1 MYKVYNTT
9 YAGKELKIEIGKYA
23 MQTNGS
29 CLVTYDGTTILAT
42 AVASEKP
49 KEGIDFF
56 PLSIDYQERL
66 YSVGKIP
73 GGYLKRE
80 GRPTDNAI
88 LVARAIDRPLRPFFP
103 SNLRNDVVIS
113 LLVLSV
119 NQDSAPVVTGMI
131 GAVLATMISDIP
143 FNGPICGLDVA
154 LIEGKYVL
162 NPTKEERELSKIDLT
177 LAASKEKVVMIEAG
191 AKEATNEEM
200 MEAIKFGHKEII
212 NICEFFEK
220 ITEEIGKEK
229 FEIDLEPFRKN
240 EIVKGYIKETEYEN
254 IYNLLKVHGESKEE
268 LGEALKEVKE
278 RVLETIVNSENE
290 EVKEIV
296 SEYGDI
302 LESLISEGVTKVEK
316 EAVKHLV
323 IDEGIRVD
331 KRGLDEVRKLTAEAG
346 VLDRVHGSG
355 LFSRGETQVLSIA
368 TLGKTSEEQKLDGV
382 EIEEAKRY
390 MHHYNFPGF
399 SVKEAKPTRGA
410 GRREIGHG
418 ALAEKALVPVL
429 PSKEEF
435 PYAIRVVSEVLSSN
449 GSTSQASVCGSSLA
463 LMDAGVPIK
472 KAVAGISTGLFTKEN
487 GEYIMVTDIQGL
499 EDFFGEMDFK
509 VAGTL
514 DGITAIQVDIKNDGL
529 TYEIVEEAF
538 ERTLKARTMIIN
550 DIMAKAI
557 EKPRENV
564 SEYAPKINKMNIHP
578 ETIRELIGPGGKNIN
593 KIIDETKVEI
603 DISEDGLV
611 LIYGDKLEDMEKA
624 IEMIETL
631 TKRFEVGEQVGGVV
645 SRLATFGAF
654 IDLGSG
660 KEGLLHISK
669 ISNERVNDVKDIL
682 KEGQLI
688 KVKIADIDESG
699 KISLDARG
707 L

>member
-191 AKEATNEEM
+191 AKEATNKEM

-240 EIVKGYIKETEYEN
+240 EVVKGYIKETEYEN

-611 LIYGDKLEDMEKA
+611 LIYGDKLEDMQKA

-669 ISNERVNDVKDIL
+669 ISNERINDVKDVL

>member
-200 MEAIKFGHKEII
+200 MEAIKYGHKEII

-240 EIVKGYIKETEYEN
+240 EVVKGYIKETEYEN
-254 IYNLLKVHGESKEE
+254 IYNILKVHGESKEE

-323 IDEGIRVD
+323 IDEEIRVD

-611 LIYGDKLEDMEKA
+611 LIYGDKLEDMERA

-669 ISNERVNDVKDIL
+669 ISNERVNDVKDVL

>member
-143 FNGPICGLDVA
+143 FNGPICGLDIA

-162 NPTKEERELSKIDLT
+162 NPTKEQRELSKIDLT

-191 AKEATNEEM
+191 AKEATNKEM

-296 SEYGDI
+296 SEYGEI

-603 DISEDGLV
+603 DISENGLV
-611 LIYGDKLEDMEKA
+611 LIYGDKLEDMQKA

-669 ISNERVNDVKDIL
+669 ISNERINDVKDVL

>member
-611 LIYGDKLEDMEKA
+611 LIYGDKLEDMQKA
-624 IEMIETL
+624 IEMIEIL

-645 SRLATFGAF
+645 SRISTFGAF

>member
-191 AKEATNEEM
+191 AKEATNKEM

-296 SEYGDI
+296 SEYGEI

-603 DISEDGLV
+603 DISENGLV
-611 LIYGDKLEDMEKA
+611 LIYGDKLEDMQKA

-669 ISNERVNDVKDIL
+669 ISNERINDVKDVL

-688 KVKIADIDESG
+688 KVKISDIDESG

>member
-162 NPTKEERELSKIDLT
+162 NPTKEQRELSKIDLT

-191 AKEATNEEM
+191 AKEATNKEM

-296 SEYGDI
+296 SEYGEI
-302 LESLISEGVTKVEK
+302 LEALISEGVTKVEK

-611 LIYGDKLEDMEKA
+611 LIYGDKLEDMQKA

-669 ISNERVNDVKDIL
+669 ISNERINDVKDVL

>member
-191 AKEATNEEM
+191 AKEATNKEM

-240 EIVKGYIKETEYEN
+240 EVVKGYIKETEYEN
-254 IYNLLKVHGESKEE
+254 IYNILKVHGESKEE

-603 DISEDGLV
+603 DISENGLV
-611 LIYGDKLEDMEKA
+611 LIYGDKLEDMQKA

-669 ISNERVNDVKDIL
+669 ISNERINDVKDVL

>member
-80 GRPTDNAI
+80 GRPTDNSI

-240 EIVKGYIKETEYEN
+240 EVVKGYIKETEYEN

-499 EDFFGEMDFK
+499 EDFFGEMDIK

>member
-191 AKEATNEEM
+191 AKEATNKEM

-240 EIVKGYIKETEYEN
+240 EVVKGYIKETEYEN

-449 GSTSQASVCGSSLA
+449 GSTSQASICGSSLA

-611 LIYGDKLEDMEKA
+611 LIYGDKLEDMQKA
-624 IEMIETL
+624 IEMIEIL

-645 SRLATFGAF
+645 SRIATFGAF

-669 ISNERVNDVKDIL
+669 ISNERINDVKDIL

-707 L
+707 I

>member
-611 LIYGDKLEDMEKA
+611 LIYGDKLEDMQKA
-624 IEMIETL
+624 IEMIEIL

-645 SRLATFGAF
+645 SRIATFGAF

-669 ISNERVNDVKDIL
+669 ISNERINDVKDVL

>member
-191 AKEATNEEM
+191 AKEATNKEM

-240 EIVKGYIKETEYEN
+240 EVVKGYIKETEYEN
-254 IYNLLKVHGESKEE
+254 IYNILKVHGESKEE

-645 SRLATFGAF
+645 SRIATFGAF

-669 ISNERVNDVKDIL
+669 ISNERVNDVKDVL

>member
-162 NPTKEERELSKIDLT
+162 NPTKEQRELSKIDLT

-191 AKEATNEEM
+191 AKEATNKEM

-254 IYNLLKVHGESKEE
+254 IYNILKVHGESKEE

-603 DISEDGLV
+603 DISENGLV
-611 LIYGDKLEDMEKA
+611 LIYGDKLEDMQKA

-669 ISNERVNDVKDIL
+669 ISNERINDVKDVL

>member
-240 EIVKGYIKETEYEN
+240 EVVKGYIKETEYEN

-611 LIYGDKLEDMEKA
+611 LIYGDKLEDMERA

>member
-191 AKEATNEEM
+191 AKEATNKEM

-346 VLDRVHGSG
+346 VLNRVHGSG

-669 ISNERVNDVKDIL
+669 ISNERVNDVKDVL

>member
-162 NPTKEERELSKIDLT
+162 NPTKEQRELSKIDLT

-296 SEYGDI
+296 SEYGEI

-603 DISEDGLV
+603 DISENGLV
-611 LIYGDKLEDMEKA
+611 LIYGDKLEDMQKA

-669 ISNERVNDVKDIL
+669 ISNERINDVKDVL

>member
-154 LIEGKYVL
+154 LIDGKYVL
-162 NPTKEERELSKIDLT
+162 NPTKEQREVSKIDLT

-191 AKEATNEEM
+191 AKEATNKEM

-611 LIYGDKLEDMEKA
+611 LIYGDKLEDMQKA
-624 IEMIETL
+624 IEMIEIL

-645 SRLATFGAF
+645 SRIATFGAF

-669 ISNERVNDVKDIL
+669 ISNERINDVKDIL

>member
-399 SVKEAKPTRGA
+399 SVKDAKPTRGA

-449 GSTSQASVCGSSLA
+449 GSTSQASVWGSSLA

-472 KAVAGISTGLFTKEN
+472 KAVAGISTRLFTKEN

-611 LIYGDKLEDMEKA
+611 LIYGDKLEDMERA

-645 SRLATFGAF
+645 SRIATFGAF

-688 KVKIADIDESG
+688 KVKILDIDESG

-707 L
+707 I

>member
-143 FNGPICGLDVA
+143 FNGPICGLDIA

-162 NPTKEERELSKIDLT
+162 NPTKEQRELSKIDLT

-191 AKEATNEEM
+191 AKEATNKEM

-296 SEYGDI
+296 SEYGEI

-611 LIYGDKLEDMEKA
+611 LIYGDKLEDMQKA
-624 IEMIETL
+624 IEMIEIL

-669 ISNERVNDVKDIL
+669 ISNERINDVKDVL

>member
-191 AKEATNEEM
+191 AKEATNKEM

-240 EIVKGYIKETEYEN
+240 EVVKGYIKETEYEN

-611 LIYGDKLEDMEKA
+611 LIYGDKLEDMERA

-669 ISNERVNDVKDIL
+669 ISNERINDVKDVL

>member
-191 AKEATNEEM
+191 AKEATNKEM

-254 IYNLLKVHGESKEE
+254 IYNILKVHGESKEE

-278 RVLETIVNSENE
+278 RVLETIVNTENE

-611 LIYGDKLEDMEKA
+611 LIYGDKLEDMERA

>member
-119 NQDSAPVVTGMI
+119 NKDSAPVVTGMI

-296 SEYGDI
+296 SEYGDV

-472 KAVAGISTGLFTKEN
+472 KPVAGISTGLFTKEN

-611 LIYGDKLEDMEKA
+611 LIYGDKLEDMERA

-645 SRLATFGAF
+645 SRIATFGAF

>member
-611 LIYGDKLEDMEKA
+611 LIYGDKLEDMQKA

-669 ISNERVNDVKDIL
+669 ISNERINDVKDVL

>member
-191 AKEATNEEM
+191 AKEATNKEM

-240 EIVKGYIKETEYEN
+240 EVVKGYIKETEYEN

-346 VLDRVHGSG
+346 VLNRVHGSG

-529 TYEIVEEAF
+529 TYEVVEEAF

-611 LIYGDKLEDMEKA
+611 LIYGDKLEDMERA

>member
-254 IYNLLKVHGESKEE
+254 IYNILKVHGESKEE

-382 EIEEAKRY
+382 EIEETKRY

-472 KAVAGISTGLFTKEN
+472 KAVAGISTGLFTKEK

-624 IEMIETL
+624 IEMIEIL

-669 ISNERVNDVKDIL
+669 ISNERINDVKDVL

>member
-191 AKEATNEEM
+191 AKEATNKEM

-254 IYNLLKVHGESKEE
+254 IYNILKVHGESKEE

-296 SEYGDI
+296 SEYGEI

-611 LIYGDKLEDMEKA
+611 LIYGDKLEDMQKA

-645 SRLATFGAF
+645 SRIATFGAF

-669 ISNERVNDVKDIL
+669 ISNERINDVKDIL

>member
-119 NQDSAPVVTGMI
+119 NQDSAPVITGMI

-191 AKEATNEEM
+191 AKEATNKEM

-254 IYNLLKVHGESKEE
+254 IYNILKVHGESKEE

-603 DISEDGLV
+603 DISENGLV
-611 LIYGDKLEDMEKA
+611 LIYGDKLEDMQKA
-624 IEMIETL
+624 IEMIEIL

-669 ISNERVNDVKDIL
+669 ISNERINDVKDVL

>member
-162 NPTKEERELSKIDLT
+162 NPTKEEREVSKIDLT

-191 AKEATNEEM
+191 AKEATNKEM

-240 EIVKGYIKETEYEN
+240 EVVKGYIKETEYEN

-268 LGEALKEVKE
+268 LGEVLKEVKE

-611 LIYGDKLEDMEKA
+611 LIYGDKLEDMQKA
-624 IEMIETL
+624 IEMIEIL

-669 ISNERVNDVKDIL
+669 ISNERINDVKDVL

>member
-240 EIVKGYIKETEYEN
+240 EVVKGYIKETEYEN
-254 IYNLLKVHGESKEE
+254 IYNILKVHGESKEE

-624 IEMIETL
+624 IEMIEIL

-669 ISNERVNDVKDIL
+669 ISNERINDVKDVL

>member
-191 AKEATNEEM
+191 AKEATNKEM

-240 EIVKGYIKETEYEN
+240 EVVKGYIKETEYEN

-487 GEYIMVTDIQGL
+487 SEYIMVTDIQGL

-603 DISEDGLV
+603 DISENGLV
-611 LIYGDKLEDMEKA
+611 LIYGDKLEDMQKA

-669 ISNERVNDVKDIL
+669 ISNERINDVKDVL

>member
-240 EIVKGYIKETEYEN
+240 EVVKGYIKETEYEN
-254 IYNLLKVHGESKEE
+254 IYNILKVHGESKEE

-611 LIYGDKLEDMEKA
+611 LIYGDKLEDMERA

-669 ISNERVNDVKDIL
+669 ISNERINDVKDVL

>member
-449 GSTSQASVCGSSLA
+449 GSTSQASVWGSSLA

-611 LIYGDKLEDMEKA
+611 LIYGDKLEDMERA

-645 SRLATFGAF
+645 SRIATFGAF

-688 KVKIADIDESG
+688 KVKILDIDESG

-707 L
+707 I

>member
-162 NPTKEERELSKIDLT
+162 NPTKEQRELSKIDLT

-191 AKEATNEEM
+191 AKEATNKEM

-296 SEYGDI
+296 SEYGEI

-611 LIYGDKLEDMEKA
+611 LIYGDKLEDMQKA

-669 ISNERVNDVKDIL
+669 ISNERINDVKDVL

>member
-191 AKEATNEEM
+191 AKEATNKEM

-603 DISEDGLV
+603 DISENGLV
-611 LIYGDKLEDMEKA
+611 LIYGDKLEDMQKA

-669 ISNERVNDVKDIL
+669 ISNERINDVKDVL

>member
-191 AKEATNEEM
+191 AKEATNKEM

-296 SEYGDI
+296 SEYGEI

-603 DISEDGLV
+603 DISENGLV
-611 LIYGDKLEDMEKA
+611 LIYGDKLEDMQKA

-669 ISNERVNDVKDIL
+669 ISNERINDVKDVL

>member
-254 IYNLLKVHGESKEE
+254 IYNILKVHGESKEE

-296 SEYGDI
+296 SEYGEI

-611 LIYGDKLEDMEKA
+611 LIYGDKLEDMQKA
-624 IEMIETL
+624 IEMIEIL

-645 SRLATFGAF
+645 SRIATFGAF

-669 ISNERVNDVKDIL
+669 ISNERINDVKDIL

>member
-191 AKEATNEEM
+191 AKEATNKEM

-254 IYNLLKVHGESKEE
+254 IYNILKVHGESKEE

-611 LIYGDKLEDMEKA
+611 LIYGDKLEDMQKA

-669 ISNERVNDVKDIL
+669 ISNERINDVKDVL

>member
-191 AKEATNEEM
+191 AKEATNKEM

-240 EIVKGYIKETEYEN
+240 EVVKGYIKETEYEN

-278 RVLETIVNSENE
+278 RVLETIVNTENE

-611 LIYGDKLEDMEKA
+611 LIYGDKLEDMERA

-669 ISNERVNDVKDIL
+669 ISNERVNDVKDVL

>member
-240 EIVKGYIKETEYEN
+240 EVVKGYIKETEYEN

-603 DISEDGLV
+603 DISENGLV
-611 LIYGDKLEDMEKA
+611 LIYGDKLEDMQKA
-624 IEMIETL
+624 IEMIEIL

-645 SRLATFGAF
+645 SRIATFGAF

-669 ISNERVNDVKDIL
+669 ISNERINDVKDIL